1 VVVFYKK
8 NRNKI
13 PNFYI
18 LFVVPN
24 QQSTP
29 IASGKKMEMS
39 ADGNQVETGLQN
51 LNSRFAEIIERNN
64 QTMNE
69 NQKLKDE
76 LETVEDLKKSEI
88 NGIKNL
94 YETELAEARRLL
106 DKEAEKTVSFQN
118 KNCDTFLRT
127 GQNSVQILTNYIP
140 SRIKG
145 RQQLLEQD
153 GRHFLV
159 FF

>member
-1 VVVFYKK
+1 M
-8 NRNKI
+8 
-13 PNFYI
+13 PNLYI
-18 LFVVPN
+18 LSVVPN

-39 ADGNQVETGLQN
+39 ADGNLVETGLQN

-106 DKEAEKTVSFQN
+106 DKEAEQTVSFR
-118 KNCDTFLRT
+118 K
-127 GQNSVQILTNYIP
+127 
-140 SRIKG
+140 
-145 RQQLLEQD
+145 
-153 GRHFLV
+153 
-159 FF
+159 